1 MIREGILK
9 LNRIKGILAIGFFVL
24 IVGAALIAKQLLGL
38 PVSTIR
44 AVSVLAVVCA
54 AGGAMFAAAVGLAIK
69 TFGLGLSGPEF
80 FQYSGAQATRA
91 LQGADA
97 TATKKGALLTYLL
110 VEALLVVLLGVSA
123 AGGALILYLK

>member
-44 AVSVLAVVCA
+44 AFSVLAIVCA
-54 AGGAMFAAAVGLAIK
+54 GGGGIFAAVVGLAIK
-69 TFGLGLSGPEF
+69 KFGLGLSGAEF
-80 FQYSGAQATRA
+80 FQYSGTQATRA
-91 LQGADA
+91 LQRADA
-97 TATKKGALLTYLL
+97 TPTKKGALLTYLL
-110 VEALLVVLLGVSA
+110 VEALLVVLLGVLA
-123 AGGALILYLK
+123 TAGVLILYLK